1 MSVRLLGRYD
11 TVNELGHNAQSVVYL
26 AKDSRMSRDVAIKKI
41 GPGSLAQ
48 NEALLQQA
56 RTVSNLHHHNIIPL
70 YDLGTAEGIVYLVY
84 AFIAGE
90 SLAQVLKRSGAMP
103 VEAAVRIGVDILDA
117 LASAHGQGVMHLDIK
132 PANVII
138 STGGH
143 NFLTDFGIANAISKT
158 KVAAGGVAKLSP
170 YMAPELISAQGGE
183 LRSDIYAVG
192 MMLCEMV
199 TGTPHVQG
207 KDSEVPSSSKVKVDG
222 TLGKIILKATAKNP
236 DDRYSSAVEMG
247 QALLDSLDTG
257 KEIRD
262 GTHEAERASTLMF
275 LLRRIRSKSD
285 FPAMSGVI
293 SEINKIVASDSEDS
307 SKLAQVILQDF
318 SLTNKLLKLVN
329 TVSYSQF
336 GGQINTISKAVS
348 IIGFEPIRNIAMS
361 LIVMDFLKNKSQSL
375 ELKDAVV
382 SSFFSGI
389 VAVHLAE
396 WKSASEVEEAMICS
410 MFFNLGRMLT
420 KFYFFDESE
429 EIALKMENQE
439 MDEDQASLEVLGVS
453 YNDLGIEIAKSWNFP
468 ESLIAGM
475 KKIRG
480 DNAIEPS
487 ASVER
492 LNVAVNMANDL
503 CAIASETDAT
513 ARTEALHKISVRY
526 SGVTDASEGKLA
538 SAMAAS
544 LQDLSQR
551 SKMIGIDTSSS
562 PLLKNTPVWLALK
575 NSHQSAQSAEDSS
588 TGAPG
593 DEKSTVTAEIEDKH
607 DIEALLLAGLKD
619 VNNTM
624 SGQYQMNNVLQM
636 VLETIY
642 RSLKLRHVLIFS
654 RDVKNNMMVARF
666 GFGEKISTIIPDF
679 RFSLDFDADVF
690 HLSLAKG
697 LDIVIDDVGVP
708 SIANKI
714 PAWYIKAI
722 NSRYFLLLPMVVNNT
737 PVGLIYADML
747 EAKKLQITPK
757 EMALISELRNKA
769 VLAIQQKV

>member
-1 MSVRLLGRYD
+1 MSMKLLGRYD
-11 TVNELGHNAQSVVYL
+11 TINELGRGAQSVVYL
-26 AKDSRMSRDVAIKKI
+26 AKDTRMSRQVAVKKI

-48 NEALLQQA
+48 NEALLQEA
-56 RTVSNLHHHNIIPL
+56 RVASNLHHHNIIPL
-70 YDLGTAEGIVYLVY
+70 YDLGAAEGIVYLVY
-84 AFIAGE
+84 AFIEGE
-90 SLAQVLKRSGAMP
+90 SLAKVLKRSGAMP
-103 VEAAVRIGVDILDA
+103 VEAAVRIVTDVLDA
-117 LASAHGQGVMHLDIK
+117 MASAHGQGIVHLNIN
-132 PANVII
+132 PANVIV
-138 STGGH
+138 SASGH
-143 NFLTDFGIANAISKT
+143 NFLTDFGIACAILKT
-158 KVAAGGVAKLSP
+158 KVAAGGVAKPSH
-170 YMAPELISAQGGE
+170 YMAPEIASDQGE
-183 LRSDIYAVG
+183 LRSDIYSVAV
-192 MMLCEMV
+192 MLYEMV
-199 TGTPHVQG
+199 TGTPFVQG
-207 KDSEVPSSSKVKVDG
+207 KNSEVPSSNKVKVDG
-222 TLGKIILKATAKNP
+222 QLEKIILKATAKNP
-236 DDRYSSAVEMG
+236 EERFSSALELR
-247 QALLDSLDTG
+247 QALLDSLDTP
-257 KEIRD
+257 KEITAE
-262 GTHEAERASTLMF
+262 THDAAQASTLMF
-275 LLRRIRSKSD
+275 LLRRIRNKSD

-293 SEINKIVASDSEDS
+293 NEINKIVASDSEDS
-307 SKLAQVILQDF
+307 SKLTQVILQDF

-361 LIVMDFLKNKSQSL
+361 LIVMDFLKNKSQSA

-396 WKSASEVEEAMICS
+396 WKNASEVEEAMICS

-429 EIALKMENQE
+429 EIALKMENQGV
-439 MDEDQASLEVLGVS
+439 DEDQASLEVLGVS

-468 ESLIAGM
+468 DSLIAGM
-475 KKIRG
+475 KKIKG

-487 ASVER
+487 ATVER
-492 LNVAVNMANDL
+492 MNVAVNMANDL
-503 CAIASETDAT
+503 CAIASETDSA
-513 ARTEALHKISVRY
+513 ARTEALHKISMRY

-575 NSHQSAQSAEDSS
+575 NSHQSAQSAEDAA
-588 TGAPG
+588 TGAAG
-593 DEKSTVTAEIEDKH
+593 DEKSAANAEIEDKH

-666 GFGEKISTIIPDF
+666 GFGEKIATIIPDF

-697 LDIVIDDVGVP
+697 LDIVIEDVGVP

-747 EAKKLQITPK
+747 EAKQLQITPK
-757 EMALISELRNKA
+757 EMSLISELRNKA
-769 VLAIQQKV
+769 VQAIQQKV